1 MAYSAHVS
9 SFRWLRSCAASLAAL
24 VLGAAPTPAHAWTFD
39 WIGRV
44 ALDAEGLSA
53 PTPAARL
60 EAVQQLAAHD
70 LSLTE
75 PYLLVAL
82 QDIALE
88 VRLDAAR
95 ALGRGGSQRAV
106 PALIEWL
113 GDPEVRSRLAAAKAL
128 GEIGGAAARSALVRS
143 LGDSEHNVRQVAVRA
158 LGAIGKRGDL
168 SVVTPLVARLSDD
181 KADVRR
187 EAVEQLEALADR
199 RALIPLVASFSDNHP
214 EVRKAAVR
222 AVGRFGDVSVVPAL
236 ARLLRDPSEDVRSA
250 AVGALGAIGSPF
262 ALGALTDLLASGSDP
277 VRNKVAY
284 ALGQIARAPNAGKDG
299 EEALDRLVSALA
311 TPSLRNAASEALR
324 IAGQAATP
332 ALLRHLGG
340 KLGGDPTTAVRLL
353 AQTGD
358 ARATQA
364 LTAELERRRV
374 AAPLVL
380 EALGATGDPE
390 ALVPVLGVLASQDP
404 QLRLAAMNAL
414 RPLLGSD
421 GRASDILAA
430 RLADSELEV
439 QVLAAEYLGVVRAKS
454 AVPALLELVKSEAP
468 ERLRRAAVDS
478 LGEIGD
484 PAASTT
490 LLGLIERGPATLRGA
505 AAIALAASADGAAL
519 PALTKLLASP
529 DPEIRHAAAR
539 AAAGGL
545 RAQRERPSPAAT
557 AALGAV
563 ARATSDSAGEVAV
576 TAIATLAASGGRA
589 AATALEALAASAAP
603 DRRGAA
609 VLAAADVALGSPT
622 AAELAPR
629 AMDLAL
635 AALASTDDR
644 VSADAAWAA
653 GSLASLVDAERQ
665 RRAWDRLA
673 YAAGRGGWATAVS
686 ASAALAKLAPQPSLT
701 AEHHAALHLLSRH
714 RSRLV
719 RGNIG
724 RALLSLPRGAS
735 AELQADLGRLLA
747 EDPSP
752 GVRATLARTLAARSA
767 AGALPAPL
775 AQALAEAAKDRSSL
789 VRSAATDPR
798 ALGAATPTFRVFQI
812 VSPED
817 EDAPVPVHPYFLIYD
832 DLLARGAYTD
842 VNGELC
848 GERMPSA
855 EATVLPASR
864 EQDG

>member
-1 MAYSAHVS
+1 M
-9 SFRWLRSCAASLAAL
+9 AAL
-24 VLGAAPTPAHAWTFD
+24 ALSVAAAPAHAWTFD

-44 ALDAEGLSA
+44 ALDAEGLSSA
-53 PTPAARL
+53 TPAARL

-75 PYLLVAL
+75 PYLLLAL
-82 QDIALE
+82 QDAALE

-106 PALIEWL
+106 PALLEWL
-113 GDPEVRSRLAAAKAL
+113 GDPEVRTRLAAAKAL

-143 LGDSEHNVRQVAVRA
+143 LGDSEHAVRQVAVRS
-158 LGAIGKRGDL
+158 LGAIGKRGDA
-168 SVVTPLVARLSDD
+168 SVVTPLLARLSDD

-187 EAVEQLEALADR
+187 ETVEQLEALADR
-199 RALIPLVASFSDNHP
+199 RALIPLVAAFSDNHP

-250 AVGALGAIGSPF
+250 AVGALGAIGSPL
-262 ALGALTDLLASGSDP
+262 ALGALTDLLSSGSDP

-284 ALGQIARAPNAGKDG
+284 ALGQIAQAPNAGKDG
-299 EEALDRLVSALA
+299 EEALDRLVSSLA
-311 TPSLRNAASEALR
+311 TASLRNAASEALR
-324 IAGQAATP
+324 VAGQAATP

-353 AQTGD
+353 AHSGD
-358 ARATQA
+358 PRATAA

-374 AAPLVL
+374 ATPLVL

-390 ALVPVLGVLASQDP
+390 ALVPVLGVLASSDP

-439 QVLAAEYLGVVRAKS
+439 RVLAAEYLGLVRAKG
-454 AVPALLELVKSEAP
+454 AVPALLALAKGEAP
-468 ERLRRAAVDS
+468 HRLRRAALDS

-484 PAASTT
+484 PAASST
-490 LLGLIERGPATLRGA
+490 LLGLIERGPATLRA
-505 AAIALAASADGAAL
+505 AAAMALSASADGAAL
-519 PALTKLLASP
+519 PALTKLVASP
-529 DPEIRHAAAR
+529 EPAIRHAAAR
-539 AAAGGL
+539 AAAGSL
-545 RAQRERPSPAAT
+545 RAQRDRPGPAT
-557 AALGAV
+557 AAALA
-563 ARATSDSAGEVAV
+563 ALATAASDSAGEVAV
-576 TAIATLAASGGRA
+576 TAIAALAASGQRA
-589 AATALEALAASAAP
+589 AAAALEKLAADAAP

-609 VLAAADVALGSPT
+609 VLALAEVALASQTPT
-622 AAELAPR
+622 ELAPR
-629 AMDLAL
+629 ALDLAL
-635 AALASTDDR
+635 GALASKDDR

-653 GSLASLVDAERQ
+653 GSLAPLVDAERQ

-673 YAAGRGGWATAVS
+673 HAVGRGGWATAVS
-686 ASAALAKLAPQPSLT
+686 SSAALAKLASQSALT
-701 AEHHAALHLLSRH
+701 AQHHAALHLLSRH

-719 RGNIG
+719 RSNLGL
-724 RALLSLPRGAS
+724 ALLAIHGGAS
-735 AELQADLGRLLA
+735 AELRADLERLRG
-747 EDPSP
+747 EDVSP
-752 GVRATLARTLAARSA
+752 RVRATLARALASRRAAAALPEPLATALAAS
-767 AGALPAPL
+767 
-775 AQALAEAAKDRSSL
+775 AKDPSSL
-789 VRSAATDPR
+789 VREAAANSAP
-798 ALGAATPTFRVFQI
+798 LPAAPPTFRVFQI

-817 EDAPVPVHPYFLIYD
+817 EDAPVRVHPYFLIYD

-855 EATVLPASR
+855 SATVLPASR